1 MTYAAFYLPKETT
14 SPIKVDHKL
23 TSELK
28 NRFQSAK
35 RTSKQKFRTVSFSQI
50 ARNMNIQGTTAFAQ
64 RYAVGAVS
72 KIMNGEPITNKTMMD
87 SLFNT
92 YAPALN
98 LGLAQTGYN
107 SLMQMKDAALHGTI
121 NPANFLEGFS
131 SGLQAVTDSLQSDN
145 FADRYGDEIPID
157 VVEQLDYEYG
167 TTLPQ
172 KSAELSTTTE
182 YISHIDPVKI
192 NLTAHIK
199 NKNAELWEV
208 NDTLQILG
216 TMQVDKKP
224 ITLRVGKSIY
234 ENCCINLMKPII
246 TNINEIKLIMTL
258 QYDYNKEQ
266 MSRRINDK
274 SKYMILNPGN
284 KQEIKNLLASEVYT
298 GTIVVN

>member
-1 MTYAAFYLPKETT
+1 MTYAAFYLPKEPT
-14 SPIKVDHKL
+14 SPIKVNHKL

-50 ARNMNIQGTTAFAQ
+50 ARNMNIQGTTELVQ
-64 RYAVGAVS
+64 RYAVAGVS
-72 KIMNGEPITNKTMMD
+72 KIMNGEPITSKLMMD

-107 SLMQMKDAALHGTI
+107 SLMQMKDAAFHGTI

-145 FADRYGDEIPID
+145 LADRYGDEIPID
-157 VVEQLDYEYG
+157 VVEQLDYEYE
-167 TTLPQ
+167 TLAPE
-172 KSAELSTTTE
+172 KMTETNTTTE
-182 YISHIDPVKI
+182 YISHVDPVKI

-216 TMQVDKKP
+216 TMQADKKP
-224 ITLRVGKSIY
+224 VTLRVGKSIY
-234 ENCCINLMKPII
+234 ENCYIEEMLPVI
-246 TNINEIKLIMTL
+246 TNINEIKLVIKL
-258 QYDYNKEQ
+258 KYDYNKEQ

>member
-1 MTYAAFYLPKETT
+1 MTYAAFYLPKEPT
-14 SPIKVDHKL
+14 SPIKVNHKL

-50 ARNMNIQGTTAFAQ
+50 ARNMNIQGTTELVQ
-64 RYAVGAVS
+64 RYAVAGVS
-72 KIMNGEPITNKTMMD
+72 KIMNGEPITSKLMMD

-157 VVEQLDYEYG
+157 VVEQLDYVYSNSLATKKLEVNSEIDYA
-167 TTLPQ
+167 
-172 KSAELSTTTE
+172 SN
-182 YISHIDPVKI
+182 IDPVII

-199 NKNAELWEV
+199 NKNAELWGV

-216 TMQVDKKP
+216 TMQADKKP
-224 ITLRVGKSIY
+224 LTLRVGKSIY
-234 ENCCINLMKPII
+234 ENCIINEMKPVI
-246 TNINEIKLIMTL
+246 TNINEIKLVMKL

>member
-1 MTYAAFYLPKETT
+1 MTYAAFYLPKEQT

-157 VVEQLDYEYG
+157 VVEQLDYVYSN
-167 TTLPQ
+167 TLPQ
-172 KSAELSTTTE
+172 KSAELSTNIE
-182 YISHIDPVKI
+182 YISHIGPVEI

-216 TMQVDKKP
+216 SMQVDKKP
-224 ITLRVGKSIY
+224 VTLRVGKSIY
-234 ENCCINLMKPII
+234 ENCLIHEMTPVI
-246 TNINEIKLIMTL
+246 TNINEIKLVMKL
-258 QYDYNKEQ
+258 WYDYNKEQ

>member
-1 MTYAAFYLPKETT
+1 MTYAAFYLPKEQK
-14 SPIKVDHKL
+14 SPIKVDHNMVARLARNLYSGIRKGNWKAF
-23 TSELK
+23 E
-28 NRFQSAK
+28 ND
-35 RTSKQKFRTVSFSQI
+35 VNDI
-50 ARNMNIQGTTAFAQ
+50 ARNMNIQGTTELVQ
-64 RYAVGAVS
+64 RYAVAGVS
-72 KIMNGEPITNKTMMD
+72 KIMNGEPITSKLMMD

-145 FADRYGDEIPID
+145 LAGRYGDEIPID
-157 VVEQLDYEYG
+157 VVEQLEYVYEN
-167 TTLPQ
+167 
-172 KSAELSTTTE
+172 LSSEKMTEKNTTTE
-182 YISHIDPVKI
+182 YISHIEPVKI

-216 TMQVDKKP
+216 TMQANKKP
-224 ITLRVGKSIY
+224 VTLRVGKSIY
-234 ENCCINLMKPII
+234 ENCLIYEMKPVI
-246 TNINEIKLIMTL
+246 TNINEIKLVMKL
-258 QYDYNKEQ
+258 RYDYNKDQ

-298 GTIVVN
+298 GTIVVS

>member
-1 MTYAAFYLPKETT
+1 MTYAAFYLPKEQT
-14 SPIKVDHKL
+14 SPIKVNHNMVARLARNLYSGIRKGNWKAFENDV
-23 TSELK
+23 
-28 NRFQSAK
+28 ND
-35 RTSKQKFRTVSFSQI
+35 I

-145 FADRYGDEIPID
+145 LADRYGDEIPID
-157 VVEQLDYEYG
+157 VVEQLDYKYSN
-167 TTLPQ
+167 TLPQ
-172 KSAELSTTTE
+172 KSAEMSTSIE
-182 YISHIDPVKI
+182 YISHVDPVEIK
-192 NLTAHIK
+192 LTAHIK

-216 TMQVDKKP
+216 SMQVDKKP
-224 ITLRVGKSIY
+224 VTLRVGKSIY
-234 ENCCINLMKPII
+234 ENCYIKEMLPVI
-246 TNINEIKLIMTL
+246 TNINEIKLVITL
-258 QYDYNKEQ
+258 QYDYNKDQ

-284 KQEIKNLLASEVYT
+284 KQEIKNLLASEVYM
-298 GTIVVN
+298 GTIVVS

>member
-107 SLMQMKDAALHGTI
+107 SLMQMKDAAFHGTI

-157 VVEQLDYEYG
+157 VVEQLTYTYDSMIAEKFVPLDVNSTDYIYNI
-167 TTLPQ
+167 
-172 KSAELSTTTE
+172 KAV
-182 YISHIDPVKI
+182 II
-192 NLTAHIK
+192 NFTGHIK

-208 NDTLQILG
+208 NDTLQTLG
-216 TMQVDKKP
+216 NAQTQKTFV
-224 ITLRVGKSIY
+224 TLRIGKSIY
-234 ENCCINLMKPII
+234 ENCIIRKMEPVI
-246 TNINEIKLIMTL
+246 TNINEIKLVIEL
-258 QYDYNKEQ
+258 KYDYYSHHNSKKTKYGHI
-266 MSRRINDK
+266 MNPRASRT
-274 SKYMILNPGN
+274 LNN
-284 KQEIKNLLASEVYT
+284 HLAKEVYT
-298 GTIVVN
+298 GTVIVT